1 MAPDGAG
8 ANETFK
14 KEADMSFLPL
24 GPQTGLYYEH
34 REPADAAVTFVF
46 FNALTGDTAAWEGSI
61 CPILRESGYGTLT
74 YNMRGQTDSPF
85 SADDE
90 LGEKLIVAD
99 AVKLLGTLSPARPIF
114 VGLSIGGL
122 FACRTLLSGIEAIG
136 LVLIN
141 TLRREGPRL
150 KWIGDA
156 LLRAVEIGGLPLFRD
171 LYLPLL
177 MSEDWLQK
185 NRSNFLPADADY
197 TALEAGSGHYKLL
210 AAAGRNS
217 DWNIPYEH
225 LTLPTLVITGLQ
237 EHVFLE
243 KDVVDS
249 LYHKIPDG
257 RRVDMPEAG
266 HLIPSEQPEAL
277 AATLIKFAREI
288 S

>member
-141 TLRREGPRL
+141 VNIRDITDESGL
-150 KWIGDA
+150 DFMH
-156 LLRAVEIGGLPLFRD
+156 GGLADDRLHLPAVMGGGAAMFDYDDDGDLD
-171 LYLPLL
+171 LYLT
-177 MSEDWLQK
+177 SGYDAVDQGSADRAS
-185 NRSNFLPADADY
+185 NRLYRRDADGRY
-197 TALEAGSGHYKLL
+197 TDVTAASGLGDTGYGMGVATVTAARDALRKSRSGVP
-210 AAAGRNS
+210 AA
-217 DWNIPYEH
+217 
-225 LTLPTLVITGLQ
+225 
-237 EHVFLE
+237 
-243 KDVVDS
+243 
-249 LYHKIPDG
+249 
-257 RRVDMPEAG
+257 
-266 HLIPSEQPEAL
+266 
-277 AATLIKFAREI
+277 
-288 S
+288 